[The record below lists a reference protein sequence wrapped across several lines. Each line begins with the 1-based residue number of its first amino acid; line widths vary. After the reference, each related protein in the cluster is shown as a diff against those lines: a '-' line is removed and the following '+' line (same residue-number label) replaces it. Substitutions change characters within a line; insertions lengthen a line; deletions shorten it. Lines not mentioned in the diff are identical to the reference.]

1 METRDSLLEKAL
13 LLKPQE
19 RYLLI
24 EGLIQSLDASS
35 KQIDSIW
42 IEEAAKRLAAHR
54 SGKTKGIPAEHIFG
68 EDI

>member
-42 IEEAAKRLAAHR
+42 VEEAAKRLAAHR
-54 SGKTKGIPAEHIFG
+54 RGKTKGIPVEHIFG
-68 EDI
+68 EVV